1 LDFLD
6 QVDQQNMLLNL
17 LLIVNSSDRDYD
29 CKDTYYDN
37 Q

>member
-1 LDFLD
+1 
-6 QVDQQNMLLNL
+6 MLLNL

-29 CKDTYYDN
+29 GADTYYDN